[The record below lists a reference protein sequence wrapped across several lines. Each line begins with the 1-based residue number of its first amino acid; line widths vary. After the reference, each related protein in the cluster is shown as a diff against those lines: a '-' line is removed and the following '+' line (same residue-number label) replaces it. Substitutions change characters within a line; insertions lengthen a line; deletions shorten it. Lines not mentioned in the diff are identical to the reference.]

1 MRYKIVSGGQTGVD
15 RAALDVAIELG
26 LELGGWCPKGGWA
39 EDFHQPPGLLSQYPQ
54 LQPTPLE
61 NPEQRTEWNVQDSDA
76 TLILTRGSV
85 RSKGTQYTMAKA
97 KEHVRRYLLLDL
109 QDPDRQR
116 KATAWLESLGAI
128 HVLNIAGPRESEAPG
143 VYEEARRFLRQV
155 LPRIS
160 GPQESEHTAHSSLEG
175 GLFRRL
181 SHTLNVTP
189 KGK

>member
-1 MRYKIVSGGQTGVD
+1 MRYKIVSGGQSGVD

-26 LELGGWCPKGGWA
+26 LEYGGWCPKGGWA

-54 LQPTPLE
+54 LQPTPLK
-61 NPEQRTEWNVQDSDA
+61 NPEQRTEWNVRDSDA

-85 RSKGTQYTMAKA
+85 RSKGTQFTVAKA
-97 KEHVRRYLLLDL
+97 KENARCYMLLDL

-116 KATAWLESLGAI
+116 KAMAWLEGLAAL

-143 VYEEARRFLRQV
+143 IYEEATVFLKRV

-160 GPQESEHTAHSSLEG
+160 GP
-175 GLFRRL
+175 
-181 SHTLNVTP
+181 
-189 KGK
+189 